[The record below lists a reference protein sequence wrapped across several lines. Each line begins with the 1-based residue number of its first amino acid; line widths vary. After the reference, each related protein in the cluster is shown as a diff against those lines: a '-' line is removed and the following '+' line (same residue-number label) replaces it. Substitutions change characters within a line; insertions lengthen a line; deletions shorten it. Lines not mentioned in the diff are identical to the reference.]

1 MRNFKSFWFETL
13 KQEGKQLGAFVP
25 ANTLK
30 VPDLAR
36 DMVKETEKHAR
47 SFNAVVMLN
56 KKVHVARYNIIM
68 VDCISS
74 FFKGEG
80 SAFSSAMTVS
90 GGHPV
95 SGQ

>member
-1 MRNFKSFWFETL
+1 VRNFKSFWFETL